1 MVEHTNLE
9 EYDDPEIYD
18 FENRAFEPD
27 GPFYLELAQRMGG
40 STLELGCGA
49 GRVAIPLARHGVDLT
64 GLDIS
69 AAMLSLAR
77 RKAGD
82 VVIRWTQADVRA
94 FHLPTQFHL
103 IYMAGGSFHHMLSRT
118 DQEALLTRVREHLHP
133 QGVFVFDA
141 IMPSPAL
148 MTNVDTEEPWYS
160 YEDARG
166 RTIHLSGTQ
175 HYDPLLQIKHETAYR
190 RWTGVDGQEVIKRAR
205 LALRYVFPQELEAL
219 LHYNGLSMV
228 ERYGT
233 WDRTA
238 LMEAS
243 KTMIVACMH
252 DHVPNTPPDFTKK

>member
-27 GPFYLELAQRMGG
+27 GPFYLERAWRMGG
-40 STLELGCGA
+40 PTLELGCGA
-49 GRVAIPLARHGVDLT
+49 GRIAIPLAQHGVDLT
-64 GLDIS
+64 CLDVS
-69 AAMLSLAR
+69 EAMLRLAR

-82 VVIRWTQADVRA
+82 VVIRWTQADIRD

-103 IYMAGGSFHHMLSRT
+103 IYMAGGSFHHMLSRS
-118 DQEALLTRVREHLHP
+118 DQEALLARVREHLHP

-141 IMPSPAL
+141 IVPNLAL

-166 RTIHLSGTQ
+166 RTMHLSGAQ

-190 RWTGVDGQEVIKRAR
+190 RWIEADGQEVIKRAR

-219 LHYNGLSMV
+219 LHYSGLSIV
-228 ERYGT
+228 ERYGN
-233 WDRTA
+233 WDGTA
-238 LMEAS
+238 LTEAS
-243 KTMIVACMH
+243 TTMIQVCTH
-252 DHVPNTPPDFTKK
+252 DYAPNPRPAFTTR